1 MEVISFGL
9 ILLRYI
15 FLSVAVTAVHEHSH
29 EIHQDEKTLMNAYF
43 ISN

>member
-9 ILLRYI
+9 ILLRYS
-15 FLSVAVTAVHEHSH
+15 FLSDGVTAAHEHSH
-29 EIHQDEKTLMNAYF
+29 ETHQDDKMLMNAYF